1 VGGVEKGVVKEVWR
15 RRKNVLRVFLRG
27 EKRRIAR

>member
-1 VGGVEKGVVKEVWR
+1 VGGVEKGVVKEVQR

-27 EKRRIAR
+27 EKR